1 MLLTAYLDFW
11 SLIVF
16 ALSVC
21 LSVYVFVSPCVFV
34 TWESTGSVLYNA
46 GKEQTFIRAWKASH

>member
-16 ALSVC
+16 ALSV
-21 LSVYVFVSPCVFV
+21 YVFVSPCVSV